1 MCAWGGDSRD
11 VRDLC
16 QFCDFL
22 LPDLDRRSISRR
34 EDPERWH
41 RSFAVA
47 CWRRLPSPRRS
58 IPRHLLLPPVLIVV
72 LPLCSSCT
80 PRAPHSAALRRG
92 SRQIS
97 TTSPGARGASDC
109 GRAEARCPAL
119 DHDAQGSLAC
129 VQLHSAALVSHVA
142 AAAFCPHSNIHDL
155 QGAGAAAAAVDPYA
169 RASTSADV
177 LETTIYFALW
187 YWGNTYCEAPVCTFF
202 CLFRLSL
209 SACLQRAWSFPSCS
223 LHDVGSLYPS
233 LLPACPLCLFAAR
246 PVRSRPASP
255 APPFPPSLALRQH
268 IQQADNEFTGGL
280 EGRSSCV
287 GFCCPAWHRSVSLY
301 LCLSFDM
308 CACVYVPPA

>member
-11 VRDLC
+11 VRDLWC

-129 VQLHSAALVSHVA
+129 VQHVRCGFQQIA
-142 AAAFCPHSNIHDL
+142 QTTL
-155 QGAGAAAAAVDPYA
+155 EQ
-169 RASTSADV
+169 STK
-177 LETTIYFALW
+177 
-187 YWGNTYCEAPVCTFF
+187 
-202 CLFRLSL
+202 
-209 SACLQRAWSFPSCS
+209 
-223 LHDVGSLYPS
+223 
-233 LLPACPLCLFAAR
+233 
-246 PVRSRPASP
+246 
-255 APPFPPSLALRQH
+255 
-268 IQQADNEFTGGL
+268 
-280 EGRSSCV
+280 
-287 GFCCPAWHRSVSLY
+287 
-301 LCLSFDM
+301 
-308 CACVYVPPA
+308 